1 MIVSAPVLAYYDV
14 NKPVVIQCDAA
25 QSGLGATLLQE
36 SRPMA
41 YSSRVITQTEENYAQ
56 VEKELLAIVYACE
69 KFDQYIFGRSNVIV
83 QSDHKPLETIFKKP
97 IHSSP
102 KRLQRMRLRLQ
113 NYDIQVEYQKG
124 ETLFLADT
132 LSRAYLESELVS
144 QTQNS
149 GVRYIR
155 E

>member
-1 MIVSAPVLAYYDV
+1 
-14 NKPVVIQCDAA
+14 
-25 QSGLGATLLQE
+25 
-36 SRPMA
+36 MA

-102 KRLQRMRLRLQ
+102 NCLQRMHLRLQ

-132 LSRAYLESELVS
+132 LSRAYLENELVS
-144 QTQNS
+144 QTDPEQWPPLCQRMI
-149 GVRYIR
+149 VRF
-155 E
+155 